1 MFKSLHKF
9 FNPHIHNHK
18 LIAVNDEYSTTFTD
32 TSRVVKWSM
41 RYYKCECGK
50 RTATATHDYKYTP
63 YSLEH
68 SGVDAAVKNWIE
80 SGVVPKNSYNP
91 ADKAGY
97 IKPADTDEKEVD
109 PLVNLNKTV
118 QDLCAMMNVIKRDYD
133 LEKKY
138 PRLKTA
144 ADNYNKLFDKYKT
157 FEDMKAGRD
166 ETIE

>member
-1 MFKSLHKF
+1 MIKSLYKF
-9 FNPHIHNHK
+9 FNPHIHKHK
-18 LIAVNDEYSTTFTD
+18 LIAVNDEYTNTFTD

-50 RTATATHDYKYTP
+50 RTATATNDYAHAIIKIT
-63 YSLEH
+63 H
-68 SGVDAAVKNWIE
+68 SGVDAAVKNWID
-80 SGVVPKNSYNP
+80 SGVVPINSYDP
-91 ADKAGY
+91 ADHPGLR
-97 IKPADTDEKEVD
+97 KPVNVDEKEID

-144 ADNYNKLFDKYKT
+144 ADNYNRLLDKYTT
-157 FEDMKAGRD
+157 FESMKAGQD
-166 ETIE
+166 ETSK

>member
-1 MFKSLHKF
+1 MFKSLQKILNQHVHD
-9 FNPHIHNHK
+9 PK
-18 LIAVNDEYSTTFTD
+18 LIAVNDEYTNTFTD

-50 RTATATHDYKYTP
+50 RTATATNDYSYAAYPIT
-63 YSLEH
+63 H
-68 SGVDAAVKNWIE
+68 SGVDAAVKNWID
-80 SGVVPKNSYNP
+80 SGVVPKNSYDP
-91 ADKAGY
+91 ADTAGY
-97 IKPADTDEKEVD
+97 IKPADVDEKEVD

-133 LEKKY
+133 LEKQY

-157 FEDMKAGRD
+157 FESMKAGQD
-166 ETIE
+166 ETAK